1 MVVSV
6 KVLNFGALNF
16 DYVYSVSHM
25 VKAGETISS
34 NNLEIFC
41 GGKGLNQSIALARA
55 GVKVY
60 HAGMVG
66 IDGEKLLSICDEN
79 GVDRQNITIE
89 NVKSGHAIIQV
100 SDIGDNSIILYGG
113 ANDCNTKKHVDKV
126 LETMEPGDYI
136 LLQNEINLID
146 YIIDKAYEKELK
158 IILNPSPFNDKLKRC
173 DLSKIGLFLMNET
186 EGQQITGKH
195 EPEEILMEM
204 RRIYPIAEVVLTL
217 GKEGCM
223 YLGKEGNFSCKSY
236 LVQTVDSTAAGDT
249 FTGYYIAS
257 IMKGSSKLEAL
268 NKASLAASI
277 AVTKK
282 GAIPSIPTMDMIEKA
297 LVNTQKRI

>member
-1 MVVSV
+1 M
-6 KVLNFGALNF
+6 KVLNFGALNY

-25 VKAGETISS
+25 AKAGETISS
-34 NNLEIFC
+34 NNLDIFC

-55 GVKVY
+55 GIKVF

-66 IDGEKLLSICDEN
+66 IDGEELLNICDEN
-79 GVDRQNITIE
+79 GVDRKHITVE

-100 SDIGDNSIILYGG
+100 SDTGDNSIILYGG
-113 ANDCNTKKHVDKV
+113 ANDCNSKTHVDEV

-136 LLQNEINLID
+136 LLQNEINLVD

-158 IILNPSPFNDKLKRC
+158 IILNPSPFNDKLKQC
-173 DLSKIGLFLMNET
+173 NLSKIGLFVMNET

-195 EPEEILMEM
+195 EPEDILMEM
-204 RRIYPIAEVVLTL
+204 QRTYPIAEVVLTL

-223 YLGKEGNFSCKSY
+223 YLGEEGNISCKSY
-236 LVQTVDSTAAGDT
+236 MVHTVDTTAAGDT
-249 FTGYYIAS
+249 FTGYFIAF
-257 IMKGSSKLEAL
+257 IMKGASKLDAL
-268 NKASLAASI
+268 NMASLAASI

-282 GAIPSIPTMDMIEKA
+282 GAIPSIPTMGMVEKA
-297 LVNTQKRI
+297 LENNKKRV